1 MAKAKTYAV
10 IGLGTFG
17 AQTARDLYTRQQE
30 VIAIDLLQDPV
41 DRICNDVTTA
51 IRGDATDESVLR
63 TTGVLEAELVI
74 VAMRKFFEETVHVI
88 HLLKSKG
95 VKEVWAQVNSHRE
108 ASAIRSLG
116 ATETIFPEYDMAQTV
131 VQKLLHP
138 NLAECLMLGSD
149 FGLSEVKLKGEFAGK
164 SLIQLDVRKRFRV
177 NVVGVKRA
185 TKRGART
192 EAILADPA
200 PDEPLLEGDML
211 LVLGNLERLSRFTD
225 TMEGR
230 ASRAE

>member
-17 AQTARDLYTRQQE
+17 AQTARDLYTRGQE
-30 VIAIDLLQDPV
+30 VIAIDVLQESV

-51 IRGDATDESVLR
+51 IRGDATDESVLQA
-63 TTGVLEAELVI
+63 TGILEADLVI

-138 NLAECLMLGSD
+138 NLAECLMLGTD
-149 FGLSEVKLKGEFAGK
+149 FGLSEVDIKGEFVGK
-164 SLIQLDVRKRFRV
+164 SLIELDVRKRYRV
-177 NVVGVKRA
+177 NVVGVKREA
-185 TKRGART
+185 KRGRKT
-192 EAILADPA
+192 ESILADHA
-200 PDEPLLEGDML
+200 PDEPLRAGDTL

-225 TMEGR
+225 AMEGR
-230 ASRAE
+230 ASQGG